1 MKMKTVF
8 LSVVALA
15 IALTS
20 CDVFGG
26 TKKISKRTGRY
37 L

>member
-1 MKMKTVF
+1 MKIKTVF

-15 IALTS
+15 MALTS

-26 TKKISKRTGRY
+26 VKFI
-37 L
+37 